1 MKKLEKTLRNEGF
14 ILPIALFLI
23 FILIWL
29 FSIILLNY
37 KNEISN
43 FQLLKNSNEEY
54 WFLENLSTIGEYEV
68 FKGEKLIQSNEYKD
82 IIEYFE
88 DTNLVWTDIDKISKS
103 GYKRYEVK
111 HNGENII
118 GEIRLIS
125 FIKNILEI
133 KLIKEVEIENK
144 SIEIKIIL
152 FYEYLKGETDF
163 FKSYKREIRGVE
175 VNLKNE
181 NHRYK

>member
-1 MKKLEKTLRNEGF
+1 MKKLEKTLKNKGF

-29 FSIILLNY
+29 FSIILFNY

-43 FQLLKNSNEEY
+43 SQLLRNFNEEY
-54 WFLENLSTIGEYEV
+54 WFLENLSMIGEYEV
-68 FKGEKLIQSNEYKD
+68 FKGEELIKINEYRD

-88 DTNLVWTDIDKISKS
+88 DSNLVWIDTNKISKS

-111 HNGENII
+111 HNGENITGKI
-118 GEIRLIS
+118 KLIS

-133 KLIKEVEIENK
+133 KLIKEIEIENK
-144 SIEIKIIL
+144 RIEIKIIL

-181 NHRYK
+181 NYRYK